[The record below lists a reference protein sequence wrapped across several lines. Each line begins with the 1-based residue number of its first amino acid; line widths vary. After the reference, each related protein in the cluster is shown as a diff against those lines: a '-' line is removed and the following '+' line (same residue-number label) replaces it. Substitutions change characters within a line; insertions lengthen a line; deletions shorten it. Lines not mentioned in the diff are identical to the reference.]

1 MLMQCI
7 CGKTVERESSGYC
20 SVECLI
26 NEGVKQIKTTALN
39 NQKEL
44 YRQAGKVID

>member
-1 MLMQCI
+1 MCCI
-7 CGKTVERESSGYC
+7 CGKESEQDYC

-26 NEGVKQIKTTALN
+26 DEGVEQIKTTALN